1 MTGIDLYGTLQAQQT
16 LEAELL
22 LSASTGATDNYEQL
36 KNRPSINGVVL
47 SGDKLSEDL
56 YLASDSDLKTEA
68 TARENADNELLQKI
82 ENTALTAQAQGA
94 SFTLTDASNNCGLY
108 SLIVEGNSS
117 KNGIPTPDNPIE
129 IDSIGDS
136 GSFTVTTDNG
146 GEISTTAT
154 ITSALPLCSVG
165 DVKDELIFNANG
177 TAKVIKRLQKLVLT
191 GSESWVI
198 QNNFFRCLVGDI
210 SKILNDTHFLSTVGS
225 AKYTV
230 IDSGGYGLAVAYGI
244 RIRLENMNPDNNT
257 VDELRAYLADNPI
270 TVIEPLVAEEEINL
284 TADETADLLSLETF
298 EGLTNVFNSDNAQMS
313 VEYWRNQALGS
324 LLTSI
329 SRSTNSRLTALENA
343 IIGG

>member
-1 MTGIDLYGTLQAQQT
+1 MTQIDLYGTLQAQQT

-56 YLASDSDLKTEA
+56 YLASDEDLKTEA

-82 ENTALTAQAQGA
+82 ENTALTAQAQGS

-108 SLIVEGNSS
+108 SLYVLGNSYQ
-117 KNGIPTPDNPIE
+117 NGTPTPDNPIE
-129 IDSIGDS
+129 IESIGDS
-136 GSFTVTTDNG
+136 GSLSVVTDNG

-154 ITSALPLCSVG
+154 ITTALPLCSVG
-165 DVKDELIFNANG
+165 DVKDELIFNADG
-177 TAKVIKRLQKLVLT
+177 TAKVIKRTAHKT
-191 GSESWVI
+191 FDGSETINATTINGKQLFSYRATARTTGKTLLCNCFVG
-198 QNNFFRCLVGDI
+198 NNILFSSDNTCGADGLTIYFRAD
-210 SKILNDTHFLSTVGS
+210 SFLALQDFKTFATENSLTIVY
-225 AKYTV
+225 A
-230 IDSGGYGLAVAYGI
+230 
-244 RIRLENMNPDNNT
+244 LETPQ
-257 VDELRAYLADNPI
+257 
-270 TVIEPLVAEEEINL
+270 EINL
-284 TADETADLLSLETF
+284 TADETAALLSLETF